1 MTLGAAIPAG
11 PELRYSC
18 HIMHR
23 VFLAVVLTCGWLV
36 SGFSAQAPYRILLTN
51 DDGVHAPGLEAMA
64 EALRLLGEV
73 TVVAPLENQSGK
85 GHALTLG
92 SAIYRTD
99 LTLLSGMAAVGLT
112 ATPVTTVKVALDQ
125 IMIPPPDI
133 LVSGINRGYNLAM
146 AAYVSGTVGA
156 AREAALQGVP
166 AVASSRA
173 YTASNDVGSYRAA
186 AEMTARIVAIVKAR
200 GIPKG
205 VWLSVNV
212 PEGTTATLRG
222 LRLTTQ
228 GAEAGGAE
236 TFEMNRDADG
246 RMAYRGRFVEGGTD
260 VVEGSDTWAVSNGWV
275 AVTPLRIGEF
285 ADGDLDTL
293 AAIIK

>member
-1 MTLGAAIPAG
+1 
-11 PELRYSC
+11 
-18 HIMHR
+18 
-23 VFLAVVLTCGWLV
+23 
-36 SGFSAQAPYRILLTN
+36 
-51 DDGVHAPGLEAMA
+51 
-64 EALRLLGEV
+64 
-73 TVVAPLENQSGK
+73 
-85 GHALTLG
+85 
-92 SAIYRTD
+92 
-99 LTLLSGMAAVGLT
+99 
-112 ATPVTTVKVALDQ
+112 
-125 IMIPPPDI
+125 
-133 LVSGINRGYNLAM
+133 VSGINRGYNLAM

-228 GAEAGGAE
+228 GAEAGGTE